1 MQRTAQ
7 ENHYMIRELV
17 RYHKLERDFGL
28 DIMLSRPFD
37 FGRKKKAKMK
47 NGDRSKYWL
56 TLSIIAGI
64 IVAAF
69 LFFTTLLCSLMEEA
83 AWCSW
88 WPHISIE
95 DTLEYVKSMGYWGVG
110 ISIGIMVL
118 HSFVPFPAEL
128 VAVSNGMVFGPV
140 WGTVITWFGAMIGAF
155 LAFGLTRKFGQPF
168 VRKMVREKKAQAV
181 DRWVA
186 RHGVE
191 TLLISRFL
199 PIISFNLINYAA
211 GLTKISWGTFAW
223 TTGVGILP
231 MTILMVVMGD
241 QIHNLP
247 WLVWI
252 LLLLGGFLIFLL
264 LHRFL
269 HRRAP

>member
-1 MQRTAQ
+1 VFGTG
-7 ENHYMIRELV
+7 IRALC
-17 RYHKLERDFGL
+17 YALAIGL
-28 DIMLSRPFD
+28 LKRRVEM
-37 FGRKKKAKMK
+37 
-47 NGDRSKYWL
+47 RSDGGLKYWL
-56 TLSIIAGI
+56 ALSMTAGA

-69 LFFTTLLCSLMEEA
+69 LFFTTLLCSLMEESG
-83 AWCSW
+83 WCSW
-88 WPHISIE
+88 WPHISVE

-118 HSFVPFPAEL
+118 HSFVPFPAEF

-168 VRKMVREKKAQAV
+168 VRKMVPQKKAQAI

-186 RHGVE
+186 RHGAE
-191 TLLISRFL
+191 TLFISRFL

-241 QIHNLP
+241 QINKLP
-247 WLVWI
+247 WSIWI
-252 LLLLGGFLIFLL
+252 LLLLGGLLIFLL

-269 HRRAP
+269 HKQRP